1 MSLSLPALTAAAAL
15 ALTGWTAAP
24 DRPGGPGGPGG
35 PLHLTGG
42 DAVGTSPVFVPYGYG
57 KRAPSGAARP
67 KEKTPSASTTAQVVA
82 SLQQATRYCG
92 WLKRDGK
99 GAYVIDCLAE
109 RLDDVNRRM
118 AGTSGYEEVRAV
130 LDEATRDLNRIARA
144 NRATAQRPTRFRT
157 QDADGTVTRTNRA
170 LVPVDPARQQAA
182 VAQALAV
189 ISEAETRLLRSA
201 DDPAARSVQYQRIAA
216 AVGSNKVLLR
226 SL

>member
-1 MSLSLPALTAAAAL
+1 MSLSLPALSAAAAL
-15 ALTGWTAAP
+15 VLTCWGAAP
-24 DRPGGPGGPGG
+24 DRPGA

-42 DAVGTSPVFVPYGYG
+42 DAVGSSPVFVPYGAG
-57 KRAPSGAARP
+57 KSSPSGSSRP
-67 KEKTPSASTTAQVVA
+67 TDETPSEATTAQVVA
-82 SLQQATRYCG
+82 TLQQATRYCS

-99 GAYVIDCLAE
+99 GEFVVDCLAE

-118 AGTSGYEEVRAV
+118 AGTGGYEEVRAV
-130 LDEATRDLNRIARA
+130 LEQTTRDLHRIARD
-144 NRATAQRPTRFRT
+144 NRAAGQRATRFRT
-157 QDADGTVTRTNRA
+157 QDADGKVTRTNRA

-189 ISEAETRLLRSA
+189 IAEAETRLLRSA
-201 DDPAARSVQYQRIAA
+201 SDGTASGAQFQRIAA